1 MDDENAEGDVRML
14 VMAVPAVL
22 ASVSCT
28 LSDQTLRKADRIL
41 RLVLLHRAKG
51 EASFM
56 YVIVLIVTSAD

>member
-41 RLVLLHRAKG
+41 RPVLLHRAKG
-51 EASFM
+51 ETSFM